1 MDFGIVYLDG
11 HPLPFAYLG
20 SLPVPGPASS
30 TDQNGSN
37 SDSESDFHGPND
49 DLDDIDEILDDTRSG
64 VHNSEDISVTGIV
77 TSYLSSVKG
86 KLQSEINSYGRP
98 SCYDNNTFWIH
109 PPDPFF
115 ALRKSQSSSAG
126 LHPSSLYYPKV
137 FIWLPEYFIGKDVI
151 TCQNSECLYYQDKK
165 HPMTTKCWNDDPV
178 GRRVVGLNGNYY
190 IITKRIQCRKSR
202 NSSTSGCGNSFN
214 FYDPIILDQLDP
226 GLVTEFPAFLTHRS
240 GIDKTLMA
248 LIRAGISHRLSAS
261 AWSKIL
267 QELHVREHDM

>member
-1 MDFGIVYLDG
+1 
-11 HPLPFAYLG
+11 
-20 SLPVPGPASS
+20 
-30 TDQNGSN
+30 
-37 SDSESDFHGPND
+37 
-49 DLDDIDEILDDTRSG
+49 
-64 VHNSEDISVTGIV
+64 
-77 TSYLSSVKG
+77 VKE

-98 SCYDNNTFWIH
+98 LCYDNNTFWIH

-115 ALRKSQSSSAG
+115 ALHKSQSSSAG

-137 FIWLPEYFIGKDVI
+137 FVWLPEYFIGKDVI

-178 GRRVVGLNGNYY
+178 ARRVVGFNGNYY
-190 IITKRIQCRKSR
+190 IITKCIQCRKSK
-202 NSSTSGCGNSFN
+202 NPSTSGCGNSFN

-226 GLVTEFPAFLTHRS
+226 GLVAEFPAFLTHRS

-267 QELHVREHDM
+267 